1 MSSAEA
7 GSGGGGHD
15 NGSGASATDE
25 QQHSPSS
32 LHPAQSPLS
41 PNTEMTASLL
51 KVDTTTNGDAT
62 GSAAAG
68 GAPPVSPLPAAA
80 GSAEKAAK
88 RAATC
93 DKVLAEIV
101 STERLY
107 LSNLQQVVSVYL
119 KPLQAAHTQADL
131 GLKPAHLQAIFANL
145 EGIGQ
150 SHAQGK
156 AGTGNTVRISAV
168 RRPGRCSQR
177 LLCLHQ
183 LLFDQNGV
191 LRIPV
196 AARSLASDLTDPCAV
211 CVSVSAF

>member
-1 MSSAEA
+1 MA
-7 GSGGGGHD
+7 
-15 NGSGASATDE
+15 
-25 QQHSPSS
+25 
-32 LHPAQSPLS
+32 
-41 PNTEMTASLL
+41 
-51 KVDTTTNGDAT
+51 AT

-68 GAPPVSPLPAAA
+68 GAPPVSPQPAAA
-80 GSAEKAAK
+80 GSAERAAK

-150 SHAQGK
+150 SHAQGRAGAGK
-156 AGTGNTVRISAV
+156 RRGRMGGGAGTAPALFARACC
-168 RRPGRCSQR
+168 RPEWGHSYPCRCP
-177 LLCLHQ
+177 LVGL
-183 LLFDQNGV
+183 
-191 LRIPV
+191 
-196 AARSLASDLTDPCAV
+196 
-211 CVSVSAF
+211 

>member
-1 MSSAEA
+1 MSNIRLRPGTPVTAAMSSAEA
-7 GSGGGGHD
+7 DSSSG
-15 NGSGASATDE
+15 NGSASASDDQQ

-32 LHPAQSPLS
+32 LHSAQSPLS
-41 PNTEMTASLL
+41 PNTELTASLL
-51 KVDTTTNGDAT
+51 KVDTTNGDAA
-62 GSAAAG
+62 GSGGAAAAAAG
-68 GAPPVSPLPAAA
+68 GAPPASPQPAAA
-80 GSAEKAAK
+80 GSADKAAK

-150 SHAQGK
+150 TQAQGK
-156 AGTGNTVRISAV
+156 EGAG
-168 RRPGRCSQR
+168 
-177 LLCLHQ
+177 
-183 LLFDQNGV
+183 NGQE
-191 LRIPV
+191 
-196 AARSLASDLTDPCAV
+196 CM
-211 CVSVSAF
+211 

>member
-1 MSSAEA
+1 MSSAAA

-15 NGSGASATDE
+15 NGNDE

-51 KVDTTTNGDAT
+51 KVDTTNGDAT
-62 GSAAAG
+62 GSAAAAG
-68 GAPPVSPLPAAA
+68 GAPPVSPQPAAA

-150 SHAQGK
+150 SRAGK
-156 AGTGNTVRISAV
+156 GRSGEGTGAHEWRSGHSA
-168 RRPGRCSQR
+168 CSTCTS
-177 LLCLHQ
+177 LLSARMGPFVFQSLHACWP
-183 LLFDQNGV
+183 L
-191 LRIPV
+191 I
-196 AARSLASDLTDPCAV
+196 
-211 CVSVSAF
+211 